1 MKLFDKLKQR
11 HQEKLDS
18 VKKYPVKYLYQVEVG
33 QFTISED
40 NQKGYINFHY
50 KGEELVLAE
59 EIKGE
64 ELVKYLKKTYQTSL
78 GAFLPDYHDG
88 EFNTVRY
95 FRIPS
100 KDNLVLPSPTIDQSY
115 KMRDASFEGI
125 NNQNI
130 TKLITTK
137 FGKKNADCILSLND
151 IRQYEDIANGRNESD
166 NDYIINLP
174 YDDNNTKNNQT
185 ESITCSEDT
194 FESNFDYECNE
205 L

>member
-1 MKLFDKLKQR
+1 MKFIDKLKQR
-11 HQEKLDS
+11 HQEKLDNE
-18 VKKYPVKYLYQVEVG
+18 KKYPVKYLYQVEVG
-33 QFTISED
+33 QFSIND
-40 NQKGYINFHY
+40 DYQKGYIHFHY

-59 EIKGE
+59 ELKGE

-78 GAFLPDYHDG
+78 GAFLPEYHDG

-115 KMRDASFEGI
+115 KMRDASFEGV
-125 NNQNI
+125 NNQSI

-137 FGKKNADCILSLND
+137 FGKKNADCVLSLND
-151 IRQYEDIANGRNESD
+151 IKQYEDIANGRNEKDEDYVVNFPYYDSD
-166 NDYIINLP
+166 L
-174 YDDNNTKNNQT
+174 KNNQT

-194 FESNFDYECNE
+194 FESNSDYECNE